1 MPEAPKDK
9 LVTITLQFQIERA
22 HRMAQAIRI
31 AEEAVEPVLT
41 GYSKDGIRAF
51 GGKVISVNAETK
63 HG

>member
-1 MPEAPKDK
+1 
-9 LVTITLQFQIERA
+9 
-22 HRMAQAIRI
+22 MAQAIRI